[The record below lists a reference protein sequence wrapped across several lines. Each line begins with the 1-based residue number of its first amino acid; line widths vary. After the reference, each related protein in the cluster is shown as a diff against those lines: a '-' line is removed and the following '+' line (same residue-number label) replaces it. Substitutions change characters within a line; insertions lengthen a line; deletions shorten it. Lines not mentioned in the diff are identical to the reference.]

1 MKKNHKNSI
10 ISIVLIAVFVLFFI
24 YPKTFFIPTLGI
36 ISIIPYALL
45 FILIVRV
52 IIEKLYFFFF
62 PKPPSTTIRIDEPP
76 TTPHQPTPRKNTTR
90 KPQEQATHNTPPKN
104 APLPPKTTTKP
115 TPSPVNQRKFLA
127 EHDRWLAEKRS
138 APPPTPESN
147 APSANTA
154 PPKPNQYTP
163 AELGKMYERY
173 IGYQYWQKGYDVE
186 YHGINKGLEDLGIDL
201 ICRNGR
207 DTILVQTKY
216 WAAHNPVRENTVFQL
231 YGAAR
236 YWQALYPDQNIS
248 ATIVTS
254 SGFSEQARAAARVLC
269 ITLQAGNKYNPN
281 YPTVKCI
288 RASNGSRQYRLP
300 EDSDYD
306 SFPRPI
312 TYLHDTAS
320 AENQGFTR
328 NG

>member
-1 MKKNHKNSI
+1 MRHHQENNSFNTIQMI
-10 ISIVLIAVFVLFFI
+10 IWYGLI
-24 YPKTFFIPTLGI
+24 
-36 ISIIPYALL
+36 IIPAVILFAPLFLL
-45 FILIVRV
+45 LYLFGVITELPFTKHKPPVRH
-52 IIEKLYFFFF
+52 KA
-62 PKPPSTTIRIDEPP
+62 PKPARQADYKRRLAAKRSTPCPAPKE
-76 TTPHQPTPRKNTTR
+76 
-90 KPQEQATHNTPPKN
+90 NTPP
-104 APLPPKTTTKP
+104 PPKTTP
-115 TPSPVNQRKFLA
+115 QQ
-127 EHDRWLAEKRS
+127 H
-138 APPPTPESN
+138 
-147 APSANTA
+147 
-154 PPKPNQYTP
+154 TP

-201 ICRNGR
+201 ICRNGH
-207 DTILVQTKY
+207 DTVLVQTKY
-216 WAAHNPVRENTVFQL
+216 WAAHTPVRENTVFQL

-254 SGFSEQARAAARVLC
+254 SSFSEQARAAARVLC
-269 ITLQAGNKYNPN
+269 ITLQAGNKYNPD

-312 TYLHDTAS
+312 TYLHNTAS
-320 AENQGFTR
+320 AENQGFMR